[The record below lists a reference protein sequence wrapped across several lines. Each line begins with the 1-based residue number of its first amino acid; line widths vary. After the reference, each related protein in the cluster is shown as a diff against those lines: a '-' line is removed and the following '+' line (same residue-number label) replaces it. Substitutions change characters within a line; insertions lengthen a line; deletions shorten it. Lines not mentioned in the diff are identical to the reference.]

1 MAISRVI
8 SLQHHY
14 NIRMSTGNVLINKSQ
29 LIFEKLWI
37 PLFMFFSKFSAGRQ
51 TKPIFAILQDI
62 AEWCIQEPWLS
73 YMTSVLYLLL
83 RDMPE
88 MTRIDYS
95 FHFLLLKKQMQL
107 KALSQV

>member
-1 MAISRVI
+1 
-8 SLQHHY
+8 
-14 NIRMSTGNVLINKSQ
+14 
-29 LIFEKLWI
+29 
-37 PLFMFFSKFSAGRQ
+37 MFFSKFSAGRQ

-62 AEWCIQEPWLS
+62 AEWCIQESWLS

-107 KALSQV
+107 KALPQVWDNFYQLTTL